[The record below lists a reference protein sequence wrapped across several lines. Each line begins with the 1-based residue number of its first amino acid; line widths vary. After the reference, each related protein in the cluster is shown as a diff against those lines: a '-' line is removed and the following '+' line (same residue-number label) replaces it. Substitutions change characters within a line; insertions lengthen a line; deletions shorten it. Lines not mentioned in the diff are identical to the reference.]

1 MWKKSSAV
9 CYFDLGATREQIIR
23 KLKKKLLQNNVKVLC
38 QAGRLVQK
46 HI

>member
-23 KLKKKLLQNNVKVLC
+23 KLKISFYKIMLKYYAKQED
-38 QAGRLVQK
+38 
-46 HI
+46 